1 MDAQRR
7 TLTSQRK
14 NKVFVQ
20 CGRQTQH
27 PVLVC
32 SLKKRKKTCHLHVL
46 NIHSTHVPMHE
57 HTHTQTTQPFS
68 WYGLPLSMQMT
79 FIMQM
84 HTNQN
89 QPSENR
95 SWEKPQRIKLNEGG
109 GSGGVLFLGGGVTKV
124 RRSVVV
130 KVEKVQCGQPKIDNI
145 SCFIRPQIPKA
156 G

>member
-1 MDAQRR
+1 
-7 TLTSQRK
+7 
-14 NKVFVQ
+14 
-20 CGRQTQH
+20 
-27 PVLVC
+27 
-32 SLKKRKKTCHLHVL
+32 
-46 NIHSTHVPMHE
+46 
-57 HTHTQTTQPFS
+57 
-68 WYGLPLSMQMT
+68 MT

-95 SWEKPQRIKLNEGG
+95 SWEKPQRIKLNEEGG